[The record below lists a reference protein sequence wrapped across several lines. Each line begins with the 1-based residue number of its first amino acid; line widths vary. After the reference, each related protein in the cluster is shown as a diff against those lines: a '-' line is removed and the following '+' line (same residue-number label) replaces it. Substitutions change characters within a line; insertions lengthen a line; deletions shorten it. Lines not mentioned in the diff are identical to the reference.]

1 MKEVICV
8 DFRLVEVMVVKVSWF
23 LKVILNCSVRV
34 SVTTVFLKVN
44 ILQNMPLNFGKVI
57 KRMLCWELG
66 IPAWYKIYQLSIEY
80 DIPINVFIKL
90 LGYWELMVCKE
101 STNDSI
107 LVARVAH
114 LVTGSVTRV

>member
-1 MKEVICV
+1 M

-90 LGYWELMVCKE
+90 LGYWELMVYRE